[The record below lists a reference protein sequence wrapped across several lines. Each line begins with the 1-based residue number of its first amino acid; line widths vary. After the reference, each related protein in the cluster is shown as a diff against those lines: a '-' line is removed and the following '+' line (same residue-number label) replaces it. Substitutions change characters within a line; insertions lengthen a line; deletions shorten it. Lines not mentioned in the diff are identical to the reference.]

1 MSGCRGGA
9 DGWLSCPG
17 RWKSSRQ
24 TGQDSEGYC
33 LLLRAAACSRC
44 SLSISD
50 WHVLL
55 LLPVDLLRLPVDL
68 LRLRAIQQCSGH
80 MHSTGPHE
88 LSAKAVT
95 WP

>member
-24 TGQDSEGYC
+24 MGQDSEGYC

-68 LRLRAIQQCSGH
+68 LRLPVDLLRLRAIQQCSGH
-80 MHSTGPHE
+80 MHSTGP
-88 LSAKAVT
+88 
-95 WP
+95 